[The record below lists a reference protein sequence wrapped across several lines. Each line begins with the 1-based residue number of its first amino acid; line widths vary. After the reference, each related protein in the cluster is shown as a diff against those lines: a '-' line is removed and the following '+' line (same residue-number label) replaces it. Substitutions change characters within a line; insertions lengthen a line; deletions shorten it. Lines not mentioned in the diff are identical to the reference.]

1 MHKLPIT
8 AEGYSEL
15 MREIESLKKERP
27 AIITAIAEAR
37 AHGDLSENADYD
49 AAREKQG
56 FVEAKIKDLES
67 KLSHAEIVDP
77 SKTKNPHLIGFGS
90 YVELEDEDTG
100 DVTTYRIVSEY
111 EADITRK
118 YISYTSPVARA
129 LIGRKASES
138 VEVNTPKG
146 SKYYEIK
153 QISITPL
160 K

>member
-1 MHKLPIT
+1 MHKLPMT
-8 AEGYSEL
+8 AEGYDSL
-15 MREIESLKKERP
+15 IKEIESLKKERP

-77 SKTKNPHLIGFGS
+77 SKNKNPSVVGFGS

-100 DVTTYRIVSEY
+100 DTVTYRIVSEY
-111 EADITRK
+111 EADIARK

-129 LIGRKASES
+129 LMGRSRGDSA
-138 VEVNTPKG
+138 EVNTPKG
-146 SKYYEIK
+146 IKYYEIK
-153 QISITPL
+153 SVSVEAP
-160 K
+160 